1 ISKEIECAALD
12 VTDPEPL
19 DKNSPLWELE
29 NCFIKD
35 SLKTSSNELKV
46 NSLMQIF
53 ILFLF

>member
-1 ISKEIECAALD
+1 MNFIASPELIIALALGGSLSFN
-12 VTDPEPL
+12 PL
-19 DKNSPLWELE
+19 
-29 NCFIKD
+29 KD